1 MNFFEHQD
9 RARSTTRKLVLLFS
23 LGIASLILVTSF
35 FVVFVVSF
43 SQSTGEPPAFDQ
55 AFLNSEIFLVIGA
68 VVIAVV
74 LLGTLFRM
82 KQLSGGGRVV
92 AEALGGRLLN
102 VQTRDGDE
110 RKILN
115 VVEEMAIACG
125 LPVPPVYLLED
136 SAINAFAAGFQ
147 KEDAVIGITR
157 GCIQLLDRDQLQ
169 GVIAHEFSHIFNGD
183 MRLNIRLIGWLY
195 GIMVIGM
202 IGYFILRSNAHHL
215 GGRGKNS
222 KGGIVLLALGFVIIG
237 YGGTFFG
244 NLIKAAVSRQR
255 EFLADASAVQFTRYP
270 DGIAGA
276 LKKIAASAQGTLL
289 TSTDASEVSH
299 MLFGQGIKAGFT
311 GLFATH
317 PPLEERI
324 KRIQPNWDGRLED
337 SSHNDRPAS
346 NRQAQVSGYAGIVT
360 GFSAQSVTEHMV
372 ASIGEPSAAHLLLA
386 AGQLAALPPA
396 LMDEV
401 HSSLGASLLMRCL
414 IVAGSSTTVSDAQ
427 RALLLAELNPES
439 FSTCLRLLEQIQTLP
454 RELHMVLL
462 ELALP
467 SLKQLSAAQI
477 SAFLSHLMSLIK
489 ADQDVS
495 LFEWCVF
502 RILQQHLAPG
512 AKAATG
518 RVDLARCAEACE
530 ILLSTLAHAGQD
542 SGAAMEEAFA
552 AATVALDL
560 RTSIKFRPQTIGIE
574 ALEQAMTQLQSVKP
588 LQKPR
593 VLKAMVASIARDG
606 KLLPAEVE
614 LLRAAGALLDC
625 PVPPVVLPA
634 NGVPGKSLDSTASAS
649 A

>member
-43 SQSTGEPPAFDQ
+43 SQSSGEPLAFDQ
-55 AFLNSEIFLVIGA
+55 ALLNSEIFLVVGV

-74 LLGTLFRM
+74 LLGTMFRM
-82 KQLSGGGRVV
+82 RQLRGGGRVV

-102 VQTRDGDE
+102 LHTRDADE

-157 GCIQLLDRDQLQ
+157 GCIQLLDRYQLQ

-215 GGRGKNS
+215 GGRGKNN
-222 KGGIVLLALGFVIIG
+222 KGGIVLLALGLVIIG

-324 KRIQPNWDGRLED
+324 RRIQPNWDGSVDD
-337 SSHNDRPAS
+337 SSRNNSSRNVRPGKDS
-346 NRQAQVSGYAGIVT
+346 QAQASGHAGISS
-360 GFSAQSVTEHMV
+360 GFAAQTIAEHMV
-372 ASIGEPSAAHLLLA
+372 TSIGEPSAAHLLLA

-396 LMDEV
+396 LLDEV

-414 IVAGSSTTVSDAQ
+414 IVAGSSATVSDAQ

-518 RVDLARCAEACE
+518 RVDLARCVEACE
-530 ILLSTLAHAGQD
+530 IVLSTLAHVGQD
-542 SGAAMEEAFA
+542 SGAAMEAAFA
-552 AATVALDL
+552 AAAAALDL
-560 RTSIKFRPQTIGIE
+560 RATIKFRPQTSGVE

-625 PVPPVVLPA
+625 PVPPITL
-634 NGVPGKSLDSTASAS
+634 GSLGSTDSAS